1 MKKNITESSG
11 NVFADLGYSPD
22 EAAILKM
29 RADLMADLRKY
40 IATKKLT
47 QNEAAK
53 IFGVSQSRVS
63 DLITG
68 KWEKFSLEMLI
79 TLATKAGKHV
89 TLKIA
94 T

>member
-1 MKKNITESSG
+1 MKKNITESFG
-11 NVFADLGYSPD
+11 DVFADLGYSSE

-29 RADLMADLRKY
+29 RADLMANLRKY

-68 KWEKFSLEMLI
+68 KWGKFSLEMLI

-89 TLKIA
+89 TVKIA
-94 T
+94 A